1 MALLDSLLFQSDGFL
16 TVGAMGVDYP
26 RLGNE
31 FCFAAPANVYDA
43 KDGRVFLGVLL
54 DTHWTVL
61 ARIIGRADLADDAVL
76 AAIPGRLAARDAIN
90 ALVAEWAAPQTV
102 SYAELDAA
110 ANAIARGLLA
120 RGLERGERIAILSA
134 NRREFVSAYLGAMR
148 AGAAY
153 VPLCPGY
160 ALVRTS

>member
-102 SYAELDAA
+102 AEITATLHAA
-110 ANAIARGLLA
+110 GLA
-120 RGLERGERIAILSA
+120 VAE
-134 NRREFVSAYLGAMR
+134 
-148 AGAAY
+148 
-153 VPLCPGY
+153 
-160 ALVRTS
+160 VRT